1 MVHEENLT
9 REIVVKI
16 KLALGATV
24 LLGALVSGP
33 ADARMGGRGGGSNM
47 GGTHMSSGNTTA
59 MQPPRTFSPDG
70 KTFSPDGKKLGLN
83 DSGPKK
89 WKKPI
94 DSDNGGG
101 DDPPP
106 KTTGKGTGGGTT
118 TASGDDGPRYPH
130 RPWVNPHSHYPG
142 GPYHGGW
149 CSNHPC

>member
-1 MVHEENLT
+1 M
-9 REIVVKI
+9 KI
-16 KLALGATV
+16 KLALGAAV
-24 LLGALVSGP
+24 LLAALVAGP
-33 ADARMGGRGGGSNM
+33 ADARMGGSGSGSNM
-47 GGTHMSSGNTTA
+47 GGTHMSSGNTTT
-59 MQPPRTFSPDG
+59 MQTSRTFSPDG

-118 TASGDDGPRYPH
+118 TATDDTGPRYPH
-130 RPWVNPHSHYPG
+130 RPWVNSHYPG
-142 GPYHGGW
+142 GPFHGGW
-149 CSNHPC
+149 CNNHPCGPK